1 MVANNVIYRQI
12 IAQKGPGNLNV
23 KIVFAFRLELFIILV
38 CR

>member
-1 MVANNVIYRQI
+1 MVSNNVIYRQI
-12 IAQKGPGNLNV
+12 IAQKGLGNLNV